1 MLFLSLR
8 GQELVPKD
16 TLDEAYA
23 SVASAKDTNKQS
35 LGEPLDS
42 LELLITDVRS
52 ESPAENLEDS
62 DVDHETP
69 VASIHES
76 SNDSVS
82 DHQTRPETLESEEK
96 LLPGE
101 SQTSGCEDIS
111 DDLKIVNVISMV
123 DVLDEE
129 TVEDNDP
136 QKETEN
142 KAEDNAKDADDNDA
156 HKDTEQIAKDNAERS
171 NTRGETEY
179 DYHCHATISLI
190 RKIGTNLVEFVYDE
204 VFVEIASNTKKNP
217 NIRNKSTTDEKEKE
231 NKPGKDK
238 AKQTETGNNA
248 TEKGV
253 RKEKNERS
261 IFEVAENMIEE
272 LEKSSQ
278 SNTKQTD
285 SAAELQDPKLREVH
299 GNKAAEKGVRK
310 EDTERSIFEVA
321 ENMIEELAKSSR
333 SDTKETD
340 SAAKEQD
347 PKLREVH
354 GNTELAETNSDD
366 TTSKMDNIG
375 DDPVNGREV
384 HDDNADAEASTSNET
399 ENKNKNS
406 REDTAPKMNKINIE
420 PGDTIQ
426 VQTESKEMKDDAKLV
441 ELQNEN
447 TNSECTVDSDVVV
460 STPGL
465 KRTASVLSAT
475 DNVDS
480 SRSSVTQLSDNVV
493 ATDTSND
500 LDLNSE
506 PPSKRPRLAD
516 TAAHKEI
523 PPNVRHHDEKAEITE
538 ETIRSDASFEADD
551 MQDGKRP
558 FAPVQL
564 SKGEIA
570 RSISDA
576 QAEFDMIC
584 GDLFTELKPVPFPEK
599 GSHTCNMCEESFFT
613 EWDQRYVNTVSA
625 ICLIILD
632 FRIVSAGSVQAS

>member
-8 GQELVPKD
+8 GQELAPED
-16 TLDEAYA
+16 TLDEADA
-23 SVASAKDTNKQS
+23 SIASAKDTNKQS

-142 KAEDNAKDADDNDA
+142 KTEDNAKDADDNDA

-238 AKQTETGNNA
+238 AKQTNWKQCN
-248 TEKGV
+248 
-253 RKEKNERS
+253 RERGTQR
-261 IFEVAENMIEE
+261 EE
-272 LEKSSQ
+272 
-278 SNTKQTD
+278 
-285 SAAELQDPKLREVH
+285 
-299 GNKAAEKGVRK
+299 
-310 EDTERSIFEVA
+310 
-321 ENMIEELAKSSR
+321 
-333 SDTKETD
+333 
-340 SAAKEQD
+340 
-347 PKLREVH
+347 
-354 GNTELAETNSDD
+354 
-366 TTSKMDNIG
+366 
-375 DDPVNGREV
+375 
-384 HDDNADAEASTSNET
+384 
-399 ENKNKNS
+399 
-406 REDTAPKMNKINIE
+406 
-420 PGDTIQ
+420 
-426 VQTESKEMKDDAKLV
+426 
-441 ELQNEN
+441 
-447 TNSECTVDSDVVV
+447 
-460 STPGL
+460 
-465 KRTASVLSAT
+465 
-475 DNVDS
+475 
-480 SRSSVTQLSDNVV
+480 
-493 ATDTSND
+493 
-500 LDLNSE
+500 
-506 PPSKRPRLAD
+506 
-516 TAAHKEI
+516 
-523 PPNVRHHDEKAEITE
+523 
-538 ETIRSDASFEADD
+538 
-551 MQDGKRP
+551 
-558 FAPVQL
+558 
-564 SKGEIA
+564 
-570 RSISDA
+570 
-576 QAEFDMIC
+576 
-584 GDLFTELKPVPFPEK
+584 
-599 GSHTCNMCEESFFT
+599 
-613 EWDQRYVNTVSA
+613 
-625 ICLIILD
+625 
-632 FRIVSAGSVQAS
+632 